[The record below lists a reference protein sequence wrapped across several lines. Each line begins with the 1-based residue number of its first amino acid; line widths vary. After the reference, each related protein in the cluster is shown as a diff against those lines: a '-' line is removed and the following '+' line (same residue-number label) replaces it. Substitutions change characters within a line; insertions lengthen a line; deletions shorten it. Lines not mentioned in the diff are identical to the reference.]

1 MEDRS
6 LCCPVS
12 LELFDDPVQTP
23 CCGNS
28 LNRASL
34 RQSLPRCP
42 LCRVDIG
49 TTHPTFGIDDVPTNR
64 AVASLVDEHR
74 AKATPREEA
83 IANHSGAKAAALEDA
98 IIINSSDD
106 VAPTGSKKCAQC
118 NRPGARLRCSRCKC
132 VCYCSASCQRAAWA
146 VHKRTCLAAPA
157 VSAAVSAAAM
167 AAVEAAEA
175 AGLDREH
182 IKVLAQHARQAPMAT
197 STTVLG
203 SAVLGSAVLGSAV
216 LGDAVLSGVVLGA
229 AGPALKL
236 VDAICAGVRD
246 GTIRAFSDEPNYSR
260 LVLVSCD
267 KSGGV
272 TYHQHGV
279 EAMLIITRKGPN
291 GRPEVLS
298 ELLEME
304 ERADSYRCPSVL
316 DASDSD
322 LIDRA
327 RAGWL
332 MGDHIKLFDLK
343 DAGLLRMDAPTV
355 TRQFGRALAVF
366 DACKARGPPHYAIKV
381 DAAVPDDQGDNLVL
395 VEQML
400 GETAL
405 RCVLGMDALERLE
418 RKHQCPSQ
426 DEVRQ
431 ALGVFQTMRRTHA

>member
-83 IANHSGAKAAALEDA
+83 IANHSGA

-182 IKVLAQHARQAPMAT
+182 VKVLAQHARPAPMAT
-197 STTVLG
+197 STTLQG
-203 SAVLGSAVLGSAV
+203 SAVPAV
-216 LGDAVLSGVVLGA
+216 
-229 AGPALKL
+229 KL

-272 TYHQHGV
+272 TYHQHGI
-279 EAMLIITRKGPN
+279 EATLIITRKGPN